1 VVAIKTSQ
9 LIEDFTSQIATSAL
23 DLATSSTLGDNDDDR
38 NTAAPKGGNVT
49 DEGNS
54 ANDNTS
60 DTGDNNTTRATTTT
74 SNSVTRDT
82 DFINDYDE
90 TADDGP

>member
-1 VVAIKTSQ
+1 
-9 LIEDFTSQIATSAL
+9 
-23 DLATSSTLGDNDDDR
+23 
-38 NTAAPKGGNVT
+38 VT

-60 DTGDNNTTRATTTT
+60 DTGDNNTTRATTTAAT

>member
-1 VVAIKTSQ
+1 
-9 LIEDFTSQIATSAL
+9 
-23 DLATSSTLGDNDDDR
+23 LGDNDDR
-38 NTAAPKGGNVT
+38 NTAAPTAGNVT
-49 DEGNS
+49 DEDNS

-60 DTGDNNTTRATTTT
+60 DTGDNNTTRAATPTAK
-74 SNSVTRDT
+74 SNRVTRDT